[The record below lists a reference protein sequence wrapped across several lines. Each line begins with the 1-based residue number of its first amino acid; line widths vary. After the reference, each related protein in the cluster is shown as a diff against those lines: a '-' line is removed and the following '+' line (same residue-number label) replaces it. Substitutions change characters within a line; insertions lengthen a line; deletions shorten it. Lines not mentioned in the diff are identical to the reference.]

1 MWVRFLP
8 GRPKNNYETIMKLLL
23 TTLLLLFFSTPN
35 WAWQPTRPINVLIGF
50 APGSSN
56 ELSFR
61 AVAQQVEQA
70 TGAKFVVINQPG
82 ADGLLSLNNLNESA
96 PDGHTINIASEQNT
110 WVMSDVLYPREMKFN
125 PEGFTHTLGLSRS
138 PLVIIAPADSLI
150 NTPRELV
157 RLLETTT
164 QPVNFAV
171 GSSSHRLA
179 YQYLLDN
186 IKSRKDLIAAA
197 SYRSPGQAAT
207 DVAAKVVDFGIVS
220 ASLAQSLVATGKVK
234 IISICG
240 DRELSRLPGVPTMQA
255 AVPGL
260 EVYVGV
266 SILLPPNTSQ
276 EIQKWYA
283 THFASALRS
292 DQSRRFREE
301 NLMFVDEQ
309 DLTPG
314 GHRRTMM
321 ALRQKWLPIAQ
332 KMDFK
337 R

>member
-1 MWVRFLP
+1 
-8 GRPKNNYETIMKLLL
+8 MKLF
-23 TTLLLLFFSTPN
+23 TTICLLLFSAST
-35 WAWQPTRPINVLIGF
+35 WAWQPTHPINVLIGF

-82 ADGLLSLNNLNESA
+82 ADGLLSLNKLNESA
-96 PDGHTINIASEQNT
+96 PDGYTINIASEQNT
-110 WVMSDVLYPREMKFN
+110 WVMSDVLYTREMKFN
-125 PEGFTHTLGLSRS
+125 PEGFTHAVGLSRS
-138 PLVIIAPADSLI
+138 PLVVIAPADSSVS
-150 NTPRELV
+150 TPRELV

-186 IKSRKDLIAAA
+186 TKSRKDLIAAA

-207 DVAAKVVDFGIVS
+207 DVAGKVVDFGVVS
-220 ASLAQSLVATGKVK
+220 ASLAQSLVASGKVK
-234 IISICG
+234 IIGICG
-240 DRELSRLPGVPTMQA
+240 DRGLSRLPGVPTMQA
-255 AVPGL
+255 TVPGL

-266 SILLPPNTSQ
+266 SILLPPNTDQ
-276 EIQKWYA
+276 EIQKWYV
-283 THFASALRS
+283 THFASAIKS
-292 DQSRRFREE
+292 EQSRRFREE
-301 NLMFVDEQ
+301 NLMLADEQ
-309 DLTPG
+309 DLTPE
-314 GHRRTMM
+314 GHRRNMM

-337 R
+337 K

>member
-1 MWVRFLP
+1 
-8 GRPKNNYETIMKLLL
+8 MKSLFALLL
-23 TTLLLLFFSTPN
+23 AVASTFAC
-35 WAWQPTRPINVLIGF
+35 AWQPTRPINVLVGF

-70 TGAKFVVINQPG
+70 TGAKFIVINQPG
-82 ADGLLSLNNLNESA
+82 ADGIVSLNNLNEST
-96 PDGHTINIASEQNT
+96 PDGYTINIASEQNT
-110 WVMSDVLYPREMKFN
+110 WVMSDVLYSRETKFKADS
-125 PEGFTHTLGLSRS
+125 FTHTVGLSRS
-138 PLVIIAPADSLI
+138 PLVIIAPADSAV

-186 IKSRKDLIAAA
+186 TNSRKDLIAAA
-197 SYRSPGQAAT
+197 GYRSPAQAAT
-207 DVAAKVVDFGIVS
+207 DVAAKVVDFGVVS
-220 ASLAQSLVATGKVK
+220 ASLAQSLVASGKVK
-234 IISICG
+234 IIGICG
-240 DRELSRLPGVPTMQA
+240 DRGLSRLPGVPTMHA
-255 AVPGL
+255 TVPGL

-276 EIQKWYA
+276 EVQKWYV
-283 THFASALRS
+283 THFSSALRS
-292 DQSRRFREE
+292 EQSRRFREE

-314 GHRRTMM
+314 GHRRTML

-332 KMDFK
+332 TMDFK
-337 R
+337 K

>member
-1 MWVRFLP
+1 
-8 GRPKNNYETIMKLLL
+8 MKSLFAALLIL
-23 TTLLLLFFSTPN
+23 VSTYT

-61 AVAQQVEQA
+61 SIAQQVEQA
-70 TGAKFVVINQPG
+70 TGAKFIIINQPG
-82 ADGLLSLNNLNESA
+82 ADSLLSLNNLNDSA

-110 WVMSDVLYPREMKFN
+110 WVMSDVLYAREMKFK
-125 PEGFTHTLGLSRS
+125 PDGFTHTVGLSRS
-138 PLVIIAPADSLI
+138 PLVIIAPVDSAVS
-150 NTPRELV
+150 TPRELV

-179 YQYLLDN
+179 YQYLLN
-186 IKSRKDLIAAA
+186 NTKSRKDLMAAA
-197 SYRSPGQAAT
+197 SYRSPAQAAT
-207 DVAAKVVDFGIVS
+207 DVAAKMVDFGIVS
-220 ASLAQSLVATGKVK
+220 ASLAQSLVASGKIK
-234 IISICG
+234 IIGICG
-240 DRELSRLPGVPTMQA
+240 DRGLLRLQGVPTMQA
-255 AVPGL
+255 TVPGL

-276 EIQKWYA
+276 EIQKWYV
-283 THFASALRS
+283 THFSSAIKS
-292 DQSRRFREE
+292 EQSRRFFEE
-301 NLMFVDEQ
+301 NLMFADEQ
-309 DLTPG
+309 DLTPD
-314 GHRRTMM
+314 GHRRNMM

-337 R
+337 Q

>member
-1 MWVRFLP
+1 
-8 GRPKNNYETIMKLLL
+8 MKSLF
-23 TTLLLLFFSTPN
+23 TALLLLCFSTSN
-35 WAWQPTRPINVLIGF
+35 WAWQPTHPITVLIGF

-70 TGAKFVVINQPG
+70 TGAKFIVVNQPG
-82 ADGLLSLNNLNESA
+82 ADGVVSLNNFSESI

-110 WVMSDVLYPREMKFN
+110 WVMGDVLYPREMKFK
-125 PEGFTHTLGLSRS
+125 PDGFTHTLGLSRS
-138 PLVIIAPADSLI
+138 PLVIIAPADSSV

-164 QPVNFAV
+164 RPVNFAV

-186 IKSRKDLIAAA
+186 TKSRKDQIAAA

-207 DVAAKVVDFGIVS
+207 DVAGKVVDFGIVS
-220 ASLAQSLVATGKVK
+220 ASLAQSLAASGKIK
-234 IISICG
+234 IIGICG
-240 DRELSRLPGVPTMQA
+240 DRGLSRLPGVPTMHTT
-255 AVPGL
+255 VPGL
-260 EVYVGV
+260 EVYVGI

-276 EIQKWYA
+276 EIQQWYV
-283 THFASALRS
+283 THFSSAVRS
-292 DQSRRFREE
+292 EQGRRFREE
-301 NLMFVDEQ
+301 NLMFVDDQE
-309 DLTPG
+309 LTPE
-314 GHRRTMM
+314 GHRHKMM
-321 ALRQKWLPIAQ
+321 TLRQKWLPIAQ
-332 KMDFK
+332 NMDFK

>member
-1 MWVRFLP
+1 
-8 GRPKNNYETIMKLLL
+8 MKSLF
-23 TTLLLLFFSTPN
+23 TTLLLLCFSTSN
-35 WAWQPTRPINVLIGF
+35 WAWQPTHPINVLIGYS
-50 APGSSN
+50 PGSSN

-70 TGAKFVVINQPG
+70 TGAKFIVVNQPG
-82 ADGLLSLNNLNESA
+82 ADTVVSLNNLNDSL

-110 WVMSDVLYPREMKFN
+110 WVMSDVLYPREMKFK
-125 PEGFTHTLGLSRS
+125 PEGFTHAVGLSRS
-138 PLVIIAPADSLI
+138 PLVIIAPVDSSV

-207 DVAAKVVDFGIVS
+207 DVAAKVVNFGIVS
-220 ASLAQSLVATGKVK
+220 ASLAQSLAATGKVK
-234 IISICG
+234 IIGICG
-240 DRELSRLPGVPTMQA
+240 NRGLSRLPGVPTMQA
-255 AVPGL
+255 TVPGL

-266 SILLPPNTSQ
+266 SILLPPNTDP
-276 EIQKWYA
+276 EIQQWYA
-283 THFASALRS
+283 THFAAAIKSE
-292 DQSRRFREE
+292 QSRRFREE
-301 NLMFVDEQ
+301 NLMFADEQ
-309 DLTPG
+309 DLTPE
-314 GHRRTMM
+314 GHRRNMM
-321 ALRQKWLPIAQ
+321 ALRRQWLPVAQ

-337 R
+337 Q

>member
-1 MWVRFLP
+1 
-8 GRPKNNYETIMKLLL
+8 MKTLF
-23 TTLLLLFFSTPN
+23 TTLFLLLFSTSN
-35 WAWQPTRPINVLIGF
+35 WAWQPTHPINVLIGF

-61 AVAQQVEQA
+61 AIAQQVEQT

-82 ADGLLSLNNLNESA
+82 ADGLLSLNNLNDSA
-96 PDGHTINIASEQNT
+96 ADGHTINIASEQNT
-110 WVMSDVLYPREMKFN
+110 WVMSDVLYAREMKFK
-125 PEGFTHTLGLSRS
+125 PEGFTHTVGLSRS
-138 PLVIIAPADSLI
+138 PLVIIAPVDSAVS
-150 NTPRELV
+150 TPRELV

-186 IKSRKDLIAAA
+186 TKSRKDLIAAA

-207 DVAAKVVDFGIVS
+207 DVAAKQVDFGVVS
-220 ASLAQSLVATGKVK
+220 ASLAQSLVASGKVK
-234 IISICG
+234 IIGICG
-240 DRELSRLPGVPTMQA
+240 NRGLSRLPGVPTMQA
-255 AVPGL
+255 TVPGL

-266 SILLPPNTSQ
+266 SILLPPNTDP
-276 EIQKWYA
+276 EIQKWYV
-283 THFASALRS
+283 THFATAIKSE
-292 DQSRRFREE
+292 QSRRFFEE
-301 NLMFVDEQ
+301 NLMLADEQ
-309 DLTPG
+309 DLTPE
-314 GHRRTMM
+314 GHRRNMM
-321 ALRQKWLPIAQ
+321 SLRQKWLPIAQ